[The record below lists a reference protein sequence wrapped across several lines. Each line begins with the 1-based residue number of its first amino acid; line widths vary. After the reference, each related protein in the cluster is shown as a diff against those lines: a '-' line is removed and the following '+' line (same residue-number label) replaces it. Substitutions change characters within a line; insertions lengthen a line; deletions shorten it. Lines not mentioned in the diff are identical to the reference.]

1 MTQIQTIK
9 QMIINKIN
17 THNNMINI
25 YLKLL
30 DENKISDDDLSLNVE
45 VAKEQ
50 TLKRLLKDI
59 IELEGFEN
67 GI

>member
-1 MTQIQTIK
+1 MTTIQTIK
-9 QMIINKIN
+9 GIIINKIN
-17 THNNMINI
+17 SHNNMINI

-30 DENKISDDDLSLNVE
+30 DENKISDDDLSLNIE